1 SHVSIPI
8 YTKTILHYQLSG
20 SLIIFKNLTVA
31 DYYIKEA
38 LDEQEYES
46 RLLFSYMQSIKSPL

>member
-1 SHVSIPI
+1 
-8 YTKTILHYQLSG
+8 
-20 SLIIFKNLTVA
+20 IFKNLTVA